1 MLNKWSLSFLLF
13 CQKNFPWDRACSG
26 ETGVGALIYGVFS
39 APKKKSWFC
48 LWEKKKMSVYP
59 TIDSIEIIKE
69 VQMFI
74 FSNLL
79 GQGNRL

>member
-1 MLNKWSLSFLLF
+1 MLLYMGFSLPLK
-13 CQKNFPWDRACSG
+13 KNHG
-26 ETGVGALIYGVFS
+26 S
-39 APKKKSWFC
+39 AYEK
-48 LWEKKKMSVYP
+48 KKKMSVYP